1 MEKPLIMIA
10 DDAMFMRRVIK
21 RALTQGGYNTFV
33 EAGDGVEAVEKYKEV
48 QPDLMLL
55 DITMPGRSGLEVL
68 NDILAFKRNAKVIM
82 CSAVGQEQVIAEAIR
97 CGASDFI
104 IKPFKDEE
112 ILKIVKAC
120 L

>member
-10 DDAMFMRRVIK
+10 DDAMFMRGVVK
-21 RALTQGGYNTFV
+21 RALTQGGYDNFV
-33 EAGDGVEAVEKYKEV
+33 EGVEAVEKYKEV

-82 CSAVGQEQVIAEAIR
+82 CPAVGQEQVMAEAIR

>member
-1 MEKPLIMIA
+1 
-10 DDAMFMRRVIK
+10 
-21 RALTQGGYNTFV
+21 
-33 EAGDGVEAVEKYKEV
+33 
-48 QPDLMLL
+48 
-55 DITMPGRSGLEVL
+55 
-68 NDILAFKRNAKVIM
+68 M

-104 IKPFKDEE
+104 KPFRDEE

>member
-21 RALTQGGYNTFV
+21 RALTQGGYDNF
-33 EAGDGVEAVEKYKEV
+33 VEAVEKYKEV

-82 CSAVGQEQVIAEAIR
+82 CSVVGQEQVIAEAIR